1 MRVKDDMNCIP
12 LKGFVLGFLGGQ
24 AVSGSEGEGT
34 FLTWCWGREFGAVT
48 GANAGKDPE
57 RDGDCTGSDIGGAPP
72 CIVCLRAPAIG
83 STLKIWGR
91 DRKNT
96 GGYLLRRSRRKRGR
110 QRGIKEWVIEE
121 VVPRYSLMAI

>member
-1 MRVKDDMNCIP
+1 MRVARDDMNCIP

-83 STLKIWGR
+83 STLKYGV
-91 DRKNT
+91 
-96 GGYLLRRSRRKRGR
+96 
-110 QRGIKEWVIEE
+110 GIEKLPVGIC
-121 VVPRYSLMAI
+121 